1 VASVRDFHS
10 FWVTGVTLAL
20 KAGVTLELAEKL

>member
-1 VASVRDFHS
+1 VANVGDFHS
-10 FWVTGVTLAL
+10 LRGTGVTLAL